1 MSNFQNNSIITIDAE
16 LRGYLLRD
24 FLEKNGLREE
34 VNNNIV
40 YGTYTT
46 MEEMDGI
53 GGGLS
58 EVKHEGG
65 NYLGKGLEKN
75 PFAPV
80 LKTKPTVMDNAKL
93 QLFVC
98 DRYGILTK
106 EDFFKSLDELQTK
119 LSDQFITRKIQERER
134 VMAQMAKLQ
143 EQLRS
148 IDADIENAKGNNRSP
163 RR

>member
-1 MSNFQNNSIITIDAE
+1 MVLIQQW
-16 LRGYLLRD
+16 
-24 FLEKNGLREE
+24 KK
-34 VNNNIV
+34 
-40 YGTYTT
+40 
-46 MEEMDGI
+46 MDGI

-58 EVKHEGG
+58 EVKHEGW

>member
-1 MSNFQNNSIITIDAE
+1 MTNFKNNSVITIEAE

-24 FLEKNGLREE
+24 FLEKNGLTEE

-46 MEEMDGI
+46 MEEMMGI

-58 EVKHEGG
+58 KVEHKGW
-65 NYLGKGLEKN
+65 NYLGKGLEEN

-80 LKTKPTVMDNAKL
+80 LTAKPTVMDNAKL
-93 QLFVC
+93 QLLVC
-98 DRYGILTK
+98 NKYGILTK

-119 LSDQFITRKIQERER
+119 LSDQFIAKKMQERER
-134 VMAQMAKLQ
+134 VMAQLAKLQ

-148 IDADIENAKGNNRSP
+148 IDTDIANAKENNRCL

>member
-1 MSNFQNNSIITIDAE
+1 
-16 LRGYLLRD
+16 
-24 FLEKNGLREE
+24 
-34 VNNNIV
+34 
-40 YGTYTT
+40 
-46 MEEMDGI
+46 
-53 GGGLS
+53 
-58 EVKHEGG
+58 
-65 NYLGKGLEKN
+65 
-75 PFAPV
+75 
-80 LKTKPTVMDNAKL
+80 MDNAKL

-134 VMAQMAKLQ
+134 VMAQMVKLQ

>member
-1 MSNFQNNSIITIDAE
+1 MNNYQNLITNIDVE

-24 FLEKNGLREE
+24 FLEKNGLTEE
-34 VNNNIV
+34 VNNNII
-40 YGTYTT
+40 YGTYTN

-53 GGGLS
+53 GGHLS
-58 EVKHEGG
+58 KVNHKGW

-75 PFAPV
+75 PFAPA
-80 LKTKPTVMDNAKL
+80 LTTKPTVMNNAKL

-98 DRYGILTK
+98 EKYGIITK
-106 EDFFKSLDELQTK
+106 EDFFKSLKELQNK
-119 LSDQFITRKIQERER
+119 LSDQFIAKKLQERENII
-134 VMAQMAKLQ
+134 VQMAKLQ

-148 IDADIENAKGNNRSP
+148 IDSEIENAKGNNRNL

>member
-46 MEEMDGI
+46 MEETDGI

-58 EVKHEGG
+58 EVKHEGW

-106 EDFFKSLDELQTK
+106 EDFFKSLDEL
-119 LSDQFITRKIQERER
+119 
-134 VMAQMAKLQ
+134 
-143 EQLRS
+143 
-148 IDADIENAKGNNRSP
+148 
-163 RR
+163 